1 MSVPDAQIH
10 PHATGPAALTAAKH
24 QDPRDIIF
32 WTGWVPLCLSH
43 FCPAS
48 QRVWI
53 ALEEKGIPYQY
64 KEVNPYKKEDAFLRI
79 NPKGL
84 TPTVQYRG
92 KQLVESLILLEFLE
106 DAYPTYTPHLLP
118 ADPFERAQVRLAL
131 DHLSKQVLPAFFKTV
146 QAQDKDKQKEEL
158 QEYYV
163 ALRKLVKE
171 VKGPYF
177 LGEEFSLV
185 DVAMAP
191 WVVRD
196 YIIETH
202 RGYKR
207 EEVGSGWKE
216 YAEAL
221 EKRDSVV
228 RTCSDKEHY
237 EPIYGRYLR
246 DESQSE
252 TAKATRAGR
261 AVI

>member
-1 MSVPDAQIH
+1 MSVPDAQIY
-10 PHATGPAALTAAKH
+10 PHATGPAAVTAATH
-24 QDPRDIIF
+24 QDPQDLVF
-32 WTGWVPLCLSH
+32 WTGW

-53 ALEEKGIPYQY
+53 ALEERGIPYQY
-64 KEVNPYKKEDAFLRI
+64 KEVNPYKKEEAFLRI
-79 NPKGL
+79 NAKGL
-84 TPTVQYRG
+84 TPTVEYKG
-92 KQLVESLILLEFLE
+92 KPLVESLVLLEFLE
-106 DAYPTYTPHLLP
+106 DAYPSHTPHLLP
-118 ADPFERAQVRLAL
+118 VDPYERARVRLWL
-131 DHLSKQVLPAFFKTV
+131 DHVSKQVLPAFFKTV
-146 QAQDKDKQKEEL
+146 QAQDKGKQEEEL
-158 QEYYV
+158 QAYYT
-163 ALRKLVKE
+163 ALRKLADE

-177 LGEEFSLV
+177 LGQEFSLV
-185 DVAMAP
+185 DVAIGP
-191 WVVRD
+191 FVVRD
-196 YIIETH
+196 YIIQEH

-221 EKRDSVV
+221 EKRDSVT